1 MSRIPFFFAA
11 AAACFLAAATPARA
25 QTEASEPEAAAP
37 EHGTPPA
44 RTGFQL
50 ALRSGYMVPFGQASG
65 ASGDAMS
72 NTFSGQVP
80 LLVDIGGKPWPNVFL
95 GGYVGLGF
103 GGTAGETSA
112 ICSREDITCLTA
124 SFRLGI
130 EVQYQFTPDA
140 SNNPWIGYGIGV
152 ESTAFSG
159 SNGNATYSV
168 GAAGWEF
175 GHFMGGLDFRLSKT
189 IGIGPMVDFSVAEYS
204 AINVNENGQTSNG
217 TLANKALHEWLLVG
231 VRLVIFP

>member
-1 MSRIPFFFAA
+1 MRRNPLFFAA
-11 AAACFLAAATPARA
+11 TIACVLGAATPARA
-25 QTEASEPEAAAP
+25 QTDPPAP
-37 EHGTPPA
+37 EVGTPPA

-50 ALRSGYMVPFGQASG
+50 ALRSGYMVPFGEASG
-65 ASGDAMS
+65 APGDSMS

-80 LLVDIGGKPWPNVFL
+80 LLVDIGGKPTPNVFV
-95 GGYVGLGF
+95 GGYLGLGF

-112 ICSREDITCLTA
+112 LCSRDDITCVTA

-159 SNGNATYSV
+159 GNGTTTYSV
-168 GAAGWEF
+168 GAVGWEF
-175 GHFMGGLDFRLSKT
+175 GHFMGGLDFRLSRT
-189 IGIGPMVDFSVAEYS
+189 IGLGPMVDFSLAEYS
-204 AINVNENGQTSNG
+204 SITVNENGQSSNG
-217 TLANKALHEWLLVG
+217 SVANKALHEWLLVG